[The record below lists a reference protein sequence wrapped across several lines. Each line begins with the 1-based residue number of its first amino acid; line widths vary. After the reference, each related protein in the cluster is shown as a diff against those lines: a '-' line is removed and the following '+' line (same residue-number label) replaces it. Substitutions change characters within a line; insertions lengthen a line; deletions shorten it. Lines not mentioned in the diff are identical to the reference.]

1 MPFVVGYLKPVLFF
15 CGGQIVNTIATAG
28 LGIAALTYSNKYG
41 GLIGIGDES
50 PMPIPETGW
59 IPVTSI
65 VLQSIMR
72 PVGIF
77 PALRPLLMEIYPME
91 IRTLGIGISQSI
103 WLFTGF
109 VAVKTFKA
117 VEGKIGLSGIS
128 FFWAVVN
135 AIFGIYGY
143 FVIPDNRGKSLTA
156 TSGEDDD
163 IPAPPRKSTIRKTM
177 FGDIDIVGDGDTY
190 GGTKYTTGLNHRS
203 NLRFAHTNS
212 IYM

>member
-1 MPFVVGYLKPVLFF
+1 MPFVVGYVKPVLFF

-28 LGIAALTYSNKYG
+28 LGIAALTYSNYQKNG
-41 GLIGIGDES
+41 GLNDS
-50 PMPIPETGW
+50 IPSTGW

-91 IRTLGIGISQSI
+91 IRTLSIGVTQSTF
-103 WLFTGF
+103 LFTGF
-109 VAVKTFKA
+109 VAVKTFFA
-117 VEGKIGLSGIS
+117 VEGKISLSGLS

-135 AIFGIYGY
+135 AFIGIYGY

-190 GGTKYTTGLNHRS
+190 AGTKYTTGLNHRS